1 MGKQDF
7 TGRVNISA
15 GRSRRVLPQTVDI
28 GEAEP
33 WEPGQSSVTSQ
44 SEVIPA
50 MRPIAMVT
58 TRDGEQRPD
67 ARRETPVVVDEAAI
81 GEFLKKPVPASVV
94 EAKYGLRAG
103 YLGRALRRRYGDV
116 GTLKRAL
123 QGSLLESSLVLVEH
137 AMLNVE
143 EMTPAQAILGAK
155 IAVDASVT
163 LEKSM
168 REAPKTIDFGQLA
181 ELGEG
186 LGRIQAFITGS
197 GEGLGN
203 LEITSEDE
211 RISRD

>member
-1 MGKQDF
+1 MGRDDF
-7 TGRVNISA
+7 TGRVNIGA
-15 GRSRRVLPQTVDI
+15 GRTKRVLPTTVDV
-28 GEAEP
+28 GAAEP
-33 WEPGQSSVTSQ
+33 WDVTSQ
-44 SEVIPA
+44 VPMKPIP
-50 MRPIAMVT
+50 MVT
-58 TRDGEQRPD
+58 TRDGELRPD
-67 ARRETPVVVDEAAI
+67 ARRETPVVLEEAAI
-81 GEFLKKPVPASVV
+81 GDFLKTPVAASVI
-94 EAKYGLRAG
+94 EARYGLRRG
-103 YLGRALRRRYGDV
+103 YLGQALRRRYGDV

-143 EMTPAQAILGAK
+143 EMTPAQAMLGAK
-155 IAVDASVT
+155 IAIDASVT

>member
-1 MGKQDF
+1 M
-7 TGRVNISA
+7 TGRVNIGA
-15 GRSRRVLPQTVDI
+15 GRGRRMLPTSVDA
-28 GEAEP
+28 GAAEP
-33 WEPGQSSVTSQ
+33 WEAGVTSQ
-44 SEVIPA
+44 IPIK
-50 MRPIAMVT
+50 PIAMVT

-67 ARRETPVVVDEAAI
+67 ARRETPVVVEEAAI
-81 GEFLKKPVPASVV
+81 GDFLKNPVAASVI
-94 EAKYGLRAG
+94 ENKYGLRRG
-103 YLGRALRRRYGDV
+103 YLGQALRRRYGDV

-143 EMTPAQAILGAK
+143 EMTPAQAMLGAK
-155 IAVDASVT
+155 IAIDASVS